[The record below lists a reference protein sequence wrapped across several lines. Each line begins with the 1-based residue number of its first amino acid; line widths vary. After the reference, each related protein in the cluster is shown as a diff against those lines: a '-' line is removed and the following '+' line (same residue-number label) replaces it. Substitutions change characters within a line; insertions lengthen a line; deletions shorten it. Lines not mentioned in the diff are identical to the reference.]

1 MKQLAYVLYVVVL
14 CACLLA
20 CQSKNSNND
29 MEQQQ
34 RIKNELT
41 SINKLLRDT
50 AFAVAM
56 AGGQEAAWYE
66 AQGQTAPP
74 FFAGPDSLLKKSVKE
89 EKIAINVAGF
99 YAVECG
105 ISALVALNGQTPVYW
120 LQQIV
125 NKTLD
130 SSGIL
135 LLNRFANA
143 TWKAGQP
150 FRSLERTSRD
160 NFIVAGFLS
169 DAEIQ
174 KDVDQVNAAAAKLL
188 DSLKDVSESPAAIQL
203 EKINRLLKDKQYALA
218 MAAHMEAAYYKGQN
232 KPAPP
237 FLSPEEDTAV
247 KQKSARE
254 EKIAINIAGFYALEC
269 GVGYLS
275 TSQNKLPSDILKAIT
290 LDSTSA
296 KDKQLLE
303 RFANATWK
311 AGQPFRSLDRI
322 TRDVFKPFDMLP
334 EDEVEKDW
342 VQIKRAA
349 ARLLKAL

>member
-1 MKQLAYVLYVVVL
+1 
-14 CACLLA
+14 
-20 CQSKNSNND
+20 

-34 RIKNELT
+34 HIKNELT
-41 SINKLLRDT
+41 NINKLLRDT
-50 AFAVAM
+50 AFAVAT
-56 AGGQEAAWYE
+56 AGAQEAAWYE
-66 AQGQTAPP
+66 AQGKTATP
-74 FFAGPDSLLKKSVKE
+74 FFAGPDSLLTKSVKE

-105 ISALVALNGQTPVYW
+105 IGALVALNGQTPVYW

-130 SSGIL
+130 SGSML

-150 FRSLERTSRD
+150 FRSLERLTRN
-160 NFIVAGFLS
+160 NFIVADFLNA
-169 DAEIQ
+169 AEIQ
-174 KDVDQVNAAAAKLL
+174 KDADQVTAAATKLL
-188 DSLKDVSESPAAIQL
+188 DSLKDVSESPASAQL
-203 EKINRLLKDKQYALA
+203 EKINRLLKDKQYAFA
-218 MAAHMEAAYYKGQN
+218 MASHMEAAYYKGQN

-237 FLSPEEDTAV
+237 FLSPKEDTAV

-275 TSQNKLPSDILKAIT
+275 ASQNKLPSDILKSIT

-322 TRDVFKPFDMLP
+322 TRDIFKPFDMLP

-342 VQIKRAA
+342 VQIKQAA
-349 ARLLKAL
+349 KMLLAAIK